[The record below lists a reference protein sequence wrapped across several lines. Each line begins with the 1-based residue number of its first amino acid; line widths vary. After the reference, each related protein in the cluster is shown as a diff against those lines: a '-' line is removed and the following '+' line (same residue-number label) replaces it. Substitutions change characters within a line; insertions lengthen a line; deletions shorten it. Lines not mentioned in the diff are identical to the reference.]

1 MILKS
6 NIIVRRA
13 KYKDKEIIRGMIR
26 KTDDYHYESCP
37 SFRKEVSKNYV
48 EHRKQSDTL
57 IDRVNVGDFY
67 ILEVCGNP
75 VGTIMAW
82 DNNGETTLINFF
94 IEEEYRGKGYGRYLL
109 NRVIKDMRTPYCV
122 LAVFEENKKSLDFY
136 YRFGF
141 YYIQTEE
148 TSEGKLLWLRYDK

>member
-1 MILKS
+1 MILKC

-13 KYKDKEIIRGMIR
+13 RYKDKEIIRDMIR
-26 KTDDYHYESCP
+26 KTDDYHYENCP
-37 SFRKEVSKNYV
+37 SFRKEVNKNYA

-57 IDRVNVGDFY
+57 IDRVNVGYFY

-75 VGTIMAW
+75 VGTIMVW